1 MKKIMSA
8 GAAASLVG
16 DGSTVLLTGSGGGL
30 MDADFACAG
39 IEKKFLETGSPRNL
53 TLVHISGIGN
63 RNERGVSRFAHK
75 GMVKRVVGGHWGWS
89 PGMVRL
95 ALDNEIE
102 AYNLPQGALSLLT
115 REIAAKRKGLLTRVG
130 LQTFVDPRIEGG
142 RLNTAARDPVV
153 DLVTVAGE
161 ELLLYKA
168 FSADVAIIRGTTAD
182 EDGNISM
189 EQEAANLDVLSAA
202 QAAYNSGG
210 VVIAQVKRVVQ
221 RKQIRPRA
229 VQVPGF
235 MVTAVVVDPDQ
246 RQTCEGENNL
256 GFSGE
261 YRVPISGLP
270 GLGFDMRKWVARRA
284 ALELRHG
291 AIVNLGYGISDGVA
305 NIAAEEGLFE
315 DIVFCIEQGL
325 IGGIPAKGDVF
336 GASFNPD
343 AVIDS
348 PYQFDFFHG
357 GGLDMAFL
365 GMAQADA
372 AGNINVSR
380 FGKVIPGTGGFI
392 DISQNTRKV
401 VFCGTFTAGGLE
413 IACEDGRLRIVK
425 EGSYRKFIP
434 RVEQITFSGGYA
446 RKQGREILYVTERA
460 VFALRP
466 EGLTLIET
474 APGIDI
480 EKDILGNMGFRPL
493 IADPVK
499 PIDPRIFRPG
509 LMGLR
514 LEAGNRT
521 LYETEKNP

>member
-1 MKKIMSA
+1 MNKFMSPEE
-8 GAAASLVG
+8 AAALVR

-30 MDADFACAG
+30 MDADFACG
-39 IEKKFLETGSPRNL
+39 GLEKKFLETGSPQNL

-142 RLNTAARDPVV
+142 RLNEAAKDSIV
-153 DLVTVAGE
+153 DLVVLDGE

-210 VVIAQVKRVVQ
+210 IVIAQVKRVVR

-235 MVTAVVVDPDQ
+235 MVTAVVTDPNQ
-246 RQTCEGENNL
+246 WQTCEGENNP
-256 GFSGE
+256 GYSGE
-261 YRVPISGLP
+261 YRVPISELP
-270 GLGFDMRKWVARRA
+270 GLDFDLRKWVARRG
-284 ALELRHG
+284 ALELRKG
-291 AIVNLGYGISDGVA
+291 AVVNLGFGIADGVA

-315 DIVFCIEQGL
+315 EIVFCIEQGL
-325 IGGIPAKGDVF
+325 VGGIPAKGDIF

-413 IACEDGRLRIVK
+413 VVCEDGRLRIVK
-425 EGSYRKFIP
+425 EGSHRKFIP
-434 RVEQITFSGGYA
+434 RVEQITFSGDYA
-446 RKQGREILYVTERA
+446 RKLGREVLYVTERA
-460 VFALRP
+460 VFSLRP
-466 EGLTLIET
+466 EGLTLIEA

-480 EKDILGNMGFRPL
+480 EKDILGNMDFRPL
-493 IADPVK
+493 IANSIK
-499 PIDPRIFRPG
+499 TMDPRIFDPR

-514 LEAGNRT
+514 LEAAER
-521 LYETEKNP
+521 